1 MLSNSRKYN
10 HCWPEYRNGP
20 PCGWWRLVGVCLCR
34 PSLQSPAPSAESSR
48 SQPPAAARIINNTLV
63 PLSVLFHLRCAATCH
78 GTKFRCK
85 VHSDSLHPI
94 HLLHRLCIC
103 TFYRHFLRLATI
115 STNIQQH
122 IRIYWIGVSLKK
134 LAFSLLTSITYNELN
149 TTLPHY

>member
-78 GTKFRCK
+78 GTKLGCK
-85 VHSDSLHPI
+85 L
-94 HLLHRLCIC
+94 HLLHWTPSIC
-103 TFYRHFLRLATI
+103 CTDYAFVLFTVI
-115 STNIQQH
+115 SYASLPYLPTSNTSAFDL
-122 IRIYWIGVSLKK
+122 VSRNLHKLK
-134 LAFSLLTSITYNELN
+134 LAFGLFTLN
-149 TTLPHY
+149 YEE